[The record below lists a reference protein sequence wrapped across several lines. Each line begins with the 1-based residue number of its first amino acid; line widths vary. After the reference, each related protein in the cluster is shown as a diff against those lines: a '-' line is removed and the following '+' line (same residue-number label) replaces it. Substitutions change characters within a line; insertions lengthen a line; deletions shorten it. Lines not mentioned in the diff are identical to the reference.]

1 MGFFCPLV
9 YDEGFFLFCFLL
21 LFLPWEGVVRSLWTP
36 GYVADSS
43 WEPACSKFGR
53 GVSLKLENAA
63 A

>member
-9 YDEGFFLFCFLL
+9 YDEGFLVFF
-21 LFLPWEGVVRSLWTP
+21 FLPWEGVVRSLWTP

-43 WEPACSKFGR
+43 WEPACSKFGC